1 MSDELWN
8 VARVAEHLGVSESR
22 ARALLAESGIQ
33 RVSGYP
39 AEQVKRIPRPGQGHR
54 SDLSR

>member
-1 MSDELWN
+1 MSDELWS

-33 RVSGYP
+33 RISGYP
-39 AEQVKRIPRPGQGHR
+39 AEQVKKIPRPGQGR
-54 SDLSR
+54 RTDLQR